1 MRLVLVA
8 LAVCLL
14 ATACKV
20 DTTVSIDVHKD
31 GMTINTASCR
41 FEAIS
46 HLSTQQ
52 TRSDA
57 RRASSE

>member
-1 MRLVLVA
+1 